1 MITKSNS
8 FQSTDN
14 ILNST
19 INEEILIK
27 SLIDE
32 IYKAEEKI
40 SQINNSKN
48 ISQNGINLNH
58 QKLFELKAHQNNLQQ
73 KLKLINEN
81 YQSELSTNK
90 SQILSQTKILNN
102 LDNSIKEMQ
111 IKLSS
116 FNTMNFKSP
125 LLSKYAIE
133 NNINNNILSPD
144 QINEILKCKN
154 NQMKNEDEIKQIMR
168 ELEINKA
175 SESVIINNKKEIN
188 KKNEQ
193 INENLKMMKEEKL
206 SINDELIDILSYK
219 ESLECINKNN
229 ILNLIRNINSKNN
242 INNLN
247 KIINNNQDED
257 EEQLEL
263 YLYEL
268 AIIDPNIAAM
278 KICDELSDAFRLI
291 NSNRKSDLS

>member
-1 MITKSNS
+1 MTTKSNS

-48 ISQNGINLNH
+48 NNQNGINLNH

-73 KLKLINEN
+73 KLILINEN

-90 SQILSQTKILNN
+90 SQILSQTKILND

-116 FNTMNFKSP
+116 FNTINFKSP

-133 NNINNNILSPD
+133 NNINNNILSPE

-154 NQMKNEDEIKQIMR
+154 NQIKNEDEIKQIMR
-168 ELEINKA
+168 ELEINKE
-175 SESVIINNKKEIN
+175 SES
-188 KKNEQ
+188 
-193 INENLKMMKEEKL
+193 LK
-206 SINDELIDILSYK
+206 
-219 ESLECINKNN
+219 
-229 ILNLIRNINSKNN
+229 
-242 INNLN
+242 
-247 KIINNNQDED
+247 
-257 EEQLEL
+257 
-263 YLYEL
+263 
-268 AIIDPNIAAM
+268 
-278 KICDELSDAFRLI
+278 
-291 NSNRKSDLS
+291 

>member
-14 ILNST
+14 ILNSS

-27 SLIDE
+27 SLIHE
-32 IYKAEEKI
+32 IYKDEEKI

-73 KLKLINEN
+73 KLILLNEN
-81 YQSELSTNK
+81 YQSEVSKNK
-90 SQILSQTKILNN
+90 SQILSQTKILND
-102 LDNSIKEMQ
+102 LDDSIKEMQ

-116 FNTMNFKSP
+116 FNTMNFNSS

-188 KKNEQ
+188 KKNE
-193 INENLKMMKEEKL
+193 K
-206 SINDELIDILSYK
+206 
-219 ESLECINKNN
+219 INKN
-229 ILNLIRNINSKNN
+229 I
-242 INNLN
+242 
-247 KIINNNQDED
+247 KIKVKFYHKQK
-257 EEQLEL
+257 
-263 YLYEL
+263 Y
-268 AIIDPNIAAM
+268 
-278 KICDELSDAFRLI
+278 
-291 NSNRKSDLS
+291 